1 MKQKIENSDAF
12 GLLQVILFANKN
24 RKKILLISLIASSL
38 CFFVLLT
45 LENQYTSSSVLKLRN
60 QETAP
65 SVSNSP
71 FGDLSA
77 IARGESF
84 SITDSKQQIGLIL
97 GLINSKSFYVEKILA
112 DSSVLPIILGFK
124 SYESD
129 NQMNIFDSEIYD
141 PLEEKWFGEYAVLND
156 IGSTH
161 AYGINS
167 FNKFLDYVE
176 YSFDKESSLLTIS
189 VTHPSPLFAK
199 KLLDSI
205 INAINL
211 HMQKNQILDA
221 NKSLNFLYKEL
232 ENNPPEQVQVG
243 ISSLIYKNLNKKMLA
258 SIENESYY
266 FEIIDKSYLPSVKSA
281 PNRGII
287 TALFFMFATLF
298 QLVSFAIYS
307 AFKEDY
313 ANFSDK

>member
-1 MKQKIENSDAF
+1 MKQKIENTDAF
-12 GLLQVILFANKN
+12 GLLQTILFANKN

-60 QETAP
+60 QESAP

-71 FGDLSA
+71 FGELSA

-84 SITDSKQQIGLIL
+84 SITDSKQQIGLIV
-97 GLINSKSFYVEKILA
+97 GLLNSKSFYVEKILA
-112 DSSVLPIILGFK
+112 DSSVLPIILGFE

-129 NQMNIFDSEIYD
+129 SQMNIFDSEIYD
-141 PLEEKWFGEYAVLND
+141 PLKEKWFGEYAVLND
-156 IGSTH
+156 VGSTH

-167 FNKFLDYVE
+167 FYKFFEHIE
-176 YSFDKESSLLTIS
+176 YSFDKDTSLLTIS

-199 KLLDSI
+199 KLLNSV

-211 HMQKNQILDA
+211 HMQENQILEA

-266 FEIIDKSYLPSVKSA
+266 FEIIDKAYLPSSKSG
-281 PNRGII
+281 PNRAII
-287 TALFFMFATLF
+287 TALFFIFTILF

-307 AFKEDY
+307 TFKEDY
-313 ANFSDK
+313 ANFSDR